1 MSEEVVRVERDV
13 AAQQYEVYVDDRRAG
28 LAGYRDED
36 GHRVLTH
43 TEVDPEFGGRG
54 LAGHLAKR
62 ALDDAR
68 AEGLRVVPRCSYMA
82 RYVERHEEYADL
94 VE

>member
-1 MSEEVVRVERDV
+1 MSEEAVRVKHDV

-36 GHRVLTH
+36 GQRVLTH

-54 LAGHLAKR
+54 LAGRLAKR

-68 AEGLRVVPRCSYMA
+68 EAGLRVVPQCSYMA
-82 RYVERHEEYADL
+82 KYIERHAEYADL
-94 VE
+94 VD

>member
-1 MSEEVVRVERDV
+1 MSEEVARVEHD
-13 AAQQYEVYVDDRRAG
+13 AAARRYEVYVDDRRAG

-36 GHRVLTH
+36 GRRVLTL

-68 AEGLRVVPRCSYMA
+68 EAGLRVVPQCSYMA
-82 RYVERHEEYADL
+82 DYVGRHEEYADL
-94 VE
+94 VD

>member
-1 MSEEVVRVERDV
+1 MSEVVVRVERDA
-13 AAQQYEVYVDDRRAG
+13 AAQRYEVYVDDRRAG

-36 GHRVLTH
+36 GRRVLTN

-68 AEGLRVVPRCSYMA
+68 AEGLRVVPECSYMA
-82 RYVERHEEYADL
+82 GYVERHREYADL

>member
-1 MSEEVVRVERDV
+1 MSEEVVRVEHDV
-13 AAQQYEVYVDDRRAG
+13 AAKQYEVYVDDRRAG

-54 LAGHLAKR
+54 LAGLLAKR

-68 AEGLRVVPRCSYMA
+68 EEGLRVVPRCSYMA
-82 RYVERHEEYADL
+82 KYVEQHQECADL
-94 VE
+94 VK

>member
-13 AAQQYEVYVDDRRAG
+13 TARQYEVYVGDRRAG

-36 GHRVLTH
+36 GRRVLTH
-43 TEVDPEFGGRG
+43 TEVDPDFGGRG
-54 LAGHLAKR
+54 LAGLLAKR

-68 AEGLRVVPRCSYMA
+68 EEGLRVVPRCSYMA
-82 RYVERHEEYADL
+82 KYVQRHEEYADL